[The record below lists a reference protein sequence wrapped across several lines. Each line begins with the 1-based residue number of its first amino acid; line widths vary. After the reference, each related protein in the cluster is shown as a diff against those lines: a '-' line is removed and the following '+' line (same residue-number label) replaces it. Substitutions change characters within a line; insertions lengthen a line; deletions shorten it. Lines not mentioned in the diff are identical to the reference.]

1 MKKDY
6 CKDFIIFLCL
16 IGLIV
21 CIYSI
26 YQLNSRVSE
35 LEEYHVE
42 KSVYHETDEI
52 TGIIDRK

>member
-6 CKDFIIFLCL
+6 CKDFIIFLCV

-26 YQLNSRVSE
+26 YQLNSRVTE
-35 LEEYHVE
+35 LEEYHTESESGYVVPE
-42 KSVYHETDEI
+42 NII
-52 TGIIDRK
+52 TK

>member
-6 CKDFIIFLCL
+6 CKDFIILLCV

-26 YQLNSRVSE
+26 FQLNARVSE
-35 LEEYHVE
+35 LEKYHTESESGYVVPE
-42 KSVYHETDEI
+42 N
-52 TGIIDRK
+52 IIIK